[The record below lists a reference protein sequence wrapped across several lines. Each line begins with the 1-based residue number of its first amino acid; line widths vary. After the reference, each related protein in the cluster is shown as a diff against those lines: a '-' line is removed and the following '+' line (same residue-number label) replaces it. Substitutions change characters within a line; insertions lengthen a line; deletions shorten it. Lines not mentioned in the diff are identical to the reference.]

1 MSLIK
6 LFKNFDFI
14 LIGAIIIL
22 CIFSIAMIDSTIAGN
37 FDLLDQN
44 ITLKQIIFLIMSL
57 VLVIGV
63 TLLDYHMWVMIA
75 RLLYIFLFFFLGY
88 VFIAG
93 DSSFGSQRW
102 INLGFISIQPSE
114 LAKITIVV
122 VLADFFS
129 RTKNKVNDFRY
140 MALSLVIVA
149 GLMGFIYLQPDLST
163 SLVLLVIWFAL
174 LWSTGLSWKN
184 LSILFI
190 SGIVLSVIAFQF
202 FLQDYQKQRI
212 FDFSTPDPDARYGAQ
227 YNIEQAIIT
236 LGNGGLLGRGYG
248 QGSQIQLRFMKVR
261 HTDFIF
267 SAIGEEFGFIGNI
280 FVIIMLAIILWRILR
295 TAARA
300 HDTFGALI
308 CLGVASVIFFH
319 TLINIGMN
327 LQLMPVTGLPLPFVS
342 YGGSSLLSMMLGI
355 GLVESVAVRTNP
367 IEST

>member
-1 MSLIK
+1 MSFIK
-6 LFKNFDFI
+6 LFKNFDFV
-14 LIGAIIIL
+14 LIGTIIIL
-22 CIFSIAMIDSTIAGN
+22 SIFSIAMIDSTIAGN
-37 FDLLDQN
+37 IELLEQN
-44 ITLKQIIFLIMSL
+44 ITLKQTIFLIMSL
-57 VLVIGV
+57 VVVLAV
-63 TLLDYHMWVMIA
+63 TILDYHMWVMIA
-75 RLLYIFLFFFLGY
+75 RLLYVFLFFFLGF
-88 VFIAG
+88 VFVAG

-102 INLGFISIQPSE
+102 IDLGFIAIQPSE

-140 MALSLVIVA
+140 IALSLVIVA
-149 GLMGFIYLQPDLST
+149 GLMAFIYLQPDLST
-163 SLVLLVIWFAL
+163 SLVLLVIWFVL

-184 LSILFI
+184 LFI
-190 SGIVLSVIAFQF
+190 FIATGIAAAAIIYP
-202 FLQDYQKQRI
+202 FLQDYQKQRVTS
-212 FDFSTPDPDARYGAQ
+212 FLDPDPEASFGDE
-227 YNIEQAIIT
+227 YNINQAIIT
-236 LGNGGLLGRGYG
+236 LGNGGFFGRGYG

-267 SAIGEEFGFIGNI
+267 SAIGEEFGFIGNM
-280 FVIIMLAIILWRILR
+280 FVIIMLAIIIWRIMR
-295 TAARA
+295 TARRA
-300 HDTFGALI
+300 HDMFGSLI
-308 CLGVASVIFFH
+308 CVGVATVIFFH

>member
-6 LFKNFDFI
+6 LFKNFDFV

-22 CIFSIAMIDSTIAGN
+22 SIFSIAMIDSTIAGN

-44 ITLKQIIFLIMSL
+44 ITLKQTIFLIMSL
-57 VLVIGV
+57 GLVIAV

-75 RLLYIFLFFFLGY
+75 RLLYVFLFFFLGY

-102 INLGFISIQPSE
+102 IDLGFISIQPSE

-140 MALSLVIVA
+140 IGISLIVVA
-149 GLMGFIYLQPDLST
+149 GLMAFIFLQPDLST

-184 LSILFI
+184 LGIFFVGGI
-190 SGIVLSVIAFQF
+190 SLAAIAYP
-202 FLQDYQKQRI
+202 FLQDYQKARVTA
-212 FDFSTPDPDARYGAQ
+212 FLFPDPNASYGAE
-227 YNIEQAIIT
+227 YNINQAIIT
-236 LGNGGLLGRGYG
+236 LGNGGFFGRGYG

-267 SAIGEEFGFIGNI
+267 SAIGEEFGFVGNV
-280 FVIIMLAIILWRILR
+280 FVIVMLAIILWRIMR
-295 TAARA
+295 VAARS
-300 HDTFGALI
+300 HDMFGALI
-308 CLGVASVIFFH
+308 CVGVATIIFFH

-355 GLVESVAVRTNP
+355 ALVESVAVRTNP